1 MHPKGRSPQKGGGKQ
16 KTFHDE
22 GALRD
27 VEMEL
32 GLDGWTPSF
41 RFH

>member
-1 MHPKGRSPQKGGGKQ
+1 MHPKGRSAPKEK

-32 GLDGWTPSF
+32 GLGLDGWTPSF